1 VAGRVTFL
9 RQRSGGHGGGCEAVT
24 VLLREPFLTSAMPI
38 VLMDAPVV
46 PVSHAIADPLPR
58 RPQVSDIEET
68 DLRDLIGHS
77 MYVNASCTLEQV
89 HDLFANHAVDFMAV
103 LDDGE
108 NLVGLC
114 ARREIGIHL
123 GSRYGFS
130 LFGRKPVEKFLLPDP
145 IRVVA
150 GTPISK
156 VLQTVFSRG
165 DATFY
170 DDVLLVDG
178 AGHFLGLISTQSLV
192 RLENRFLMENI
203 RRLEHQSRIINTKN
217 EQMESDLAMARELQ
231 QAMLPGVYP
240 TFPAG
245 CPEES
250 SAIQFFHRYQ
260 PSGNVGGDF
269 FHVIPLSDHSAGV
282 FICDVM
288 GHGVR
293 SALVTAMLRA
303 LVEELARG
311 ASDPGD
317 LMTLIN
323 RELTKILHQ
332 TGAVLFAT
340 ALYAIV
346 DSAEGR
352 LRYSIAGHPFPIH
365 VRRQDR
371 IATYLHAR
379 IKPGPALGL
388 FPQATYDT
396 RECAVTPGDLVVL
409 YTDGLFEV
417 DGPDDEEFGSARL
430 LQSLSRSLAKSSNE
444 IVRNLFDEI
453 DLFSAGRGFSDDV
466 CLVGMELKNGRH

>member
-1 VAGRVTFL
+1 
-9 RQRSGGHGGGCEAVT
+9 
-24 VLLREPFLTSAMPI
+24 MPT
-38 VLMDAPVV
+38 VLMDAPAV
-46 PVSHAIADPLPR
+46 PVSQVVADPPSPR
-58 RPQVSDIEET
+58 PRDGDIEDT
-68 DLRDLIGHS
+68 DLRELISHS
-77 MYVNASCTLEQV
+77 MFVNASSTLEQV
-89 HDLFANHAVDFMAV
+89 HDLFASKAVDFMAV
-103 LDDGE
+103 LDDE
-108 NLVGLC
+108 ERLVGLC
-114 ARREIGIHL
+114 ARRDIGTHL

-130 LFGRKPVEKFLLPDP
+130 LFGRRPVEKFLLQDP

-170 DDVLLVDG
+170 DDVLLVDD
-178 AGHFLGLISTQSLV
+178 AGLFLGLISTQSLV

-203 RRLEHQSRIINTKN
+203 RRLEQQSRVIKTKN
-217 EQMESDLAMARELQ
+217 EQMESDLCMARELQ

-240 TFPAG
+240 TFPPG
-245 CPEES
+245 CPVEA

-269 FHVIPLSDHSAGV
+269 FHVIPLSDQSAGI

-303 LVEELARG
+303 LVEELSRSATDAG
-311 ASDPGD
+311 E

-323 RELTKILHQ
+323 RELTKILQQ
-332 TGAVLFAT
+332 TGAILFAT

-346 DSAEGR
+346 DSAAGT

-365 VRRQDR
+365 VRRRQRSADF
-371 IATYLHAR
+371 LHCR

-396 RECAVTPGDLVVL
+396 RECNVEAGDLVVL

-417 DGPDDEEFGSARL
+417 DGPDDEEFGAARL
-430 LQSLSRSLAKSSNE
+430 LQSLSRCAEKPCE
-444 IVRNLFDEI
+444 
-453 DLFSAGRGFSDDV
+453 
-466 CLVGMELKNGRH
+466 